1 MNQLKDKKKQPMN
14 DDSDFDEPS
23 ESNITRENNHIYFYS
38 DIDQASIYKLNVQLR
53 EAEEYCYM
61 TAFRLN
67 IDTIPI
73 YLHINSGGGSIL
85 DAFAAIDYICN
96 SRVPVYS
103 IIEGSSASAGTLI
116 SVVCAKRY
124 IRPTSYMLIH
134 QLSSSLWG
142 KMCEIEDEVQN
153 LTDLMTRIRKIYM
166 DRSKMTKKTLDNLL
180 KRDLWL
186 DAHTSIKHG
195 LVDELWTK

>member
-1 MNQLKDKKKQPMN
+1 
-14 DDSDFDEPS
+14 
-23 ESNITRENNHIYFYS
+23 
-38 DIDQASIYKLNVQLR
+38 
-53 EAEEYCYM
+53 M

-73 YLHINSGGGSIL
+73 YLHINSRGGSIL

-166 DRSKMTKKTLDNLL
+166 DRSKMPKKTLDNLL
-180 KRDLWL
+180 KRDIWL
-186 DAHTSIKHG
+186 DAQTSIKHG

>member
-1 MNQLKDKKKQPMN
+1 MNHLKDKKKQPRN
-14 DDSDFDEPS
+14 DESEVDEAS

-38 DIDQASIYKLNVQLR
+38 DIDQASIYTLNVQLR

-96 SRVPVYS
+96 SRVPVHS
-103 IIEGSSASAGTLI
+103 IIEGSSASAGTLL
-116 SVVCAKRY
+116 SVVCEKRY

-166 DRSKMTKKTLDNLL
+166 ERSKMSKKTMDNLL

-186 DAHTSIKHG
+186 DAQTSIKHG

>member
-1 MNQLKDKKKQPMN
+1 MNQLKDKKMPLMN
-14 DDSDFDEPS
+14 DDDEVD

-38 DIDQASIYKLNVQLR
+38 DIDQASIYKLNALLR
-53 EAEEYCYM
+53 EAEEYCYI

-73 YLHINSGGGSIL
+73 YLHINSCGGSIL

-96 SRVPVYS
+96 SRVPVHS

-116 SVVCAKRY
+116 SIVCAKRY

-153 LTDLMTRIRKIYM
+153 LTGLMTRIRKIYM
-166 DRSKMTKKTLDNLL
+166 ERSKMSKKTMDNLL

-195 LVDELWTK
+195 LVDELWTR

>member
-1 MNQLKDKKKQPMN
+1 MNQLKDKKMPQMN
-14 DDSDFDEPS
+14 DEEEVD

-38 DIDQASIYKLNVQLR
+38 DIDQASIYKLNALLR

-96 SRVPVYS
+96 SRVPVHS

-116 SVVCAKRY
+116 SIVCEKRY

-153 LTDLMTRIRKIYM
+153 LTELMTRIRKIYM
-166 DRSKMTKKTLDNLL
+166 DHSKMTKKTMDNLL